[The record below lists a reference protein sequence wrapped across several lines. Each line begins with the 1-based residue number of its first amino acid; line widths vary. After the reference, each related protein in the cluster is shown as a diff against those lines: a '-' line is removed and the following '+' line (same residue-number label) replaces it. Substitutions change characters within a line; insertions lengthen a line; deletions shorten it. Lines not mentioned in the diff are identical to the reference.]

1 MTDNSRRWLSRVY
14 ADNLNAGSTER
25 ALKNAREV
33 ILELLPE
40 GEVPQQAQVA
50 LDDLE
55 VMLRCISRD

>member
-1 MTDNSRRWLSRVY
+1 MQEKMTLPRVY
-14 ADNLNAGSTER
+14 ADAVNAGSTLR
-25 ALKNAREV
+25 ALKNAREA

-55 VMLRCISRD
+55 VMIGCVE